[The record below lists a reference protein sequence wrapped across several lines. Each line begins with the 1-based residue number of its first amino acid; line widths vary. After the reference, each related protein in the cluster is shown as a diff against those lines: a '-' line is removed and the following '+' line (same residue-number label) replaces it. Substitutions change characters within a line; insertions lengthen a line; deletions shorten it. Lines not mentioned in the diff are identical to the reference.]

1 MPLISKTITGMYGG
15 VSQQP
20 AALRIDNQCEEMT
33 NCLPTLV
40 DGVYKR
46 PPTEFVK
53 TLKTRT
59 PSSTQNLKVHFI
71 DRDAV
76 EKYAVLFT
84 GISDDPIEVYSL
96 TDGVEKA
103 VAYANAAAKT
113 YATTTTPRESIKC
126 ITIGDYTVVAN
137 SAITAA
143 MTNVQGGTWKPFG
156 IVNVLHGVAGTDY
169 LVYINGAV
177 AGNYTSGATDAY
189 ATYKTSTIASALY
202 DDIVAWQA
210 TQDVPNDWE
219 VVYGGSSIL
228 IFNNNDDDF
237 TFKVEDSWGN
247 AALVGIKEQA
257 PKLEDLPNRLPDNAT
272 FGTDVF
278 AYHGQSEYYMDIILV
293 VDDTQN
299 GEVMSSGL
307 RKPHGYRE
315 LAYSVEGYGH
325 EDSDI
330 YEAADYL
337 QTALIKCFQDPAF
350 AGAPPGGSGHAGS
363 AVVWDA
369 PQVGDQWYSTD
380 WEIHR
385 DDLSHVSAWRTD
397 DIRTKLYFGRRHL
410 RDGNWGD
417 LTMLKDGVESVYL
430 SASQAWAAYDYH
442 SADVCSVARHESVD
456 FANMAVKI
464 YGEGTKTDFIGY
476 YLRWK
481 TETSDGMNATGA
493 WSETMKGGLYNNI
506 DATLAPH
513 QLVRQGD
520 GTFIFQAVTWEAR
533 TVGDMDSAP
542 NPSWIGNPIND
553 VFFHKNRV
561 GFLAGGNVCL
571 SKSDDY
577 WDFFPTTALEILDD
591 DPIDITIP
599 STGVDA
605 LRWAI
610 PNKGD
615 LLIFGP
621 SDEYILTSGDQ
632 VFGVKT
638 ASMDSNVNF
647 PISATAQPVRVGAN
661 VYFVS
666 PKGEYAA
673 VHEYF
678 TQPQTLTDDAADVA
692 AHAPKYVPNY
702 ISSLTGSSTF
712 NIIFLCGG
720 DDQTVYVY
728 KYYWAGDQKAQSAW
742 FKWTFAGQ
750 YVKAVTVIDNYLYL
764 IGDTGAAFTLERINL
779 ERINDASLAFGV
791 HLDHKQTFDA
801 TGSYSGA
808 TGDTTWTITHPFL
821 NELLM
826 EPYLGAGGSD
836 WCLFNLDAGKE
847 IDGLHWADATHVHV
861 LGDYSAVNVAVGLR
875 YSQTFT
881 FSEFGVPAPKG
892 NVYSPQGRLQLRTL
906 NVSFKETPM
915 FEVIVTPTGT
925 TEGGRSA
932 ITHDY
937 SGVEMGL
944 ATLGSVQLTSARKR
958 FLIWANAIGVTIQL
972 RNTSPYPATW
982 YEASWEAMYTTRNQ
996 GIA

>member
-1 MPLISKTITGMYGG
+1 
-15 VSQQP
+15 
-20 AALRIDNQCEEMT
+20 MT
-33 NCLPTLV
+33 TA
-40 DGVYKR
+40 
-46 PPTEFVK
+46 
-53 TLKTRT
+53 
-59 PSSTQNLKVHFI
+59 NLKVHFI
-71 DRDAV
+71 DRDAA
-76 EKYAVLFT
+76 EKYAILFT
-84 GISDDPIEVYSL
+84 GDASTPIEAYSL
-96 TDGVEKA
+96 LDGTQKTVTYQDNDARDYA
-103 VAYANAAAKT
+103 VLA
-113 YATTTTPRESIKC
+113 TPRENIRC
-126 ITIGDYTVVAN
+126 ITIGDYTIVAN
-137 SAITAA
+137 SLKTPA
-143 MTNVQGGTWKPFG
+143 MTDVAGGTWKPFG

-177 AGNYTSGATDAY
+177 AGKYTSGATDAY
-189 ATYKTSTIASALY
+189 STYKTSTIASALY

-219 VVYGGSSIL
+219 IVYGGSSIL
-228 IFNNNDDDF
+228 VFNNNGDDF

-272 FGTDVF
+272 FGTDIF
-278 AYHGQSEYYMDIILV
+278 SYHGQSEYYMDIILV

-325 EDSDI
+325 WDSDI

-337 QTALIKCFQDPAF
+337 QIALIKCFQDPAF
-350 AGAPPGGSGHAGS
+350 AGAPPGGSGHTGS
-363 AVVWDA
+363 AAVWDA

-430 SASQAWAAYDYH
+430 SATQAWAVYDYH
-442 SADVCSVARHESVD
+442 SADICSVARHESVD
-456 FANMAVKI
+456 FTNMAVKI

-481 TETSDGMNATGA
+481 TTTSDGMNATGT
-493 WSETMKGGLYNNI
+493 WSETMKGGLYNII
-506 DATLAPH
+506 DGTLAPH
-513 QLVRQGD
+513 QLVRAQD
-520 GTFIFQAVTWEAR
+520 GTFSFGRIAWEDR
-533 TVGDMDSAP
+533 LVGDMDSAP

-561 GFLAGGNVCL
+561 GFLAGGHVIL

-577 WDFFPTTALEILDD
+577 WNFFPTTAFEILDD

-647 PISATAQPVRVGAN
+647 PISGLAQPIRCGAN

-666 PKGEYAA
+666 PKGEFAA
-673 VHEYF
+673 IHEYF

-692 AHAPKYVPNY
+692 AHCPKYVPYNMAY
-702 ISSLTGSSTF
+702 VSGSSTF
-712 NIIFLCGG
+712 NMLFMCSG
-720 DDQTVYVY
+720 DGQTIYCY

-742 FKWTFAGQ
+742 FQWT
-750 YVKAVTVIDNYLYL
+750 YDYYIKAIAVIDNYLY
-764 IGDTGAAFTLERINL
+764 IVGDNGTEYTLERTNL
-779 ERINDASLAFGV
+779 ERVSDGTLAFGV
-791 HLDHKQTFDA
+791 CLDHKIIFPQ
-801 TGSYSGA
+801 TGSYDA
-808 TGDTTWTITHPFL
+808 DTGLTTWTLPHHFT

-826 EPYLGAGGSD
+826 EPYVAAGESA
-836 WCLFNLDAGKE
+836 WCLFNRDTGKE
-847 IDGLHWADATHVHV
+847 IDGLHWTDDTHVHV
-861 LGDYSAVNVAVGLR
+861 LGDYSATNVIIGLR

-982 YEASWEAMYTTRNQ
+982 YEASWEGYYTTRNQ